1 MGPVVCVT
9 HTWRTGGSCDANKG
23 PDLVIRDPVFFYY
36 NSWWCVYSY
45 THLWFLWC
53 AYGTRSCNKGPV
65 MQIRD
70 PWCIHT
76 LGEPEVPVV
85 CVTHTWWFFQII
97 LGYQEPNLPRMG
109 PVGVPSCK
117 GGGVPYKGYLDK
129 TLGHHKLI
137 YFSYN

>member
-45 THLWFLWC
+45 THF
-53 AYGTRSCNKGPV
+53 
-65 MQIRD
+65 
-70 PWCIHT
+70 
-76 LGEPEVPVV
+76 VV
-85 CVTHTWWFFQII
+85 CIMHTWRFFQII